1 MARSVVYIGIDLL
14 PDGAC
19 YVGLGAKGELLFGG
33 RKPFHDPASWNETI
47 AEILAEVPLKSK
59 LVWGIAP
66 SFASGVSRS
75 FFVPADAS
83 PFSEYVRWEMG
94 LYLGADA
101 KEFAIS
107 WDKLAK
113 TPEGRMVNAVAVRR
127 REMEAFAVSLERV
140 GAEPDLVESRLFAA
154 ANAVEFAQGAAA
166 PKVHAVLVQE
176 GSLLR
181 FGFVRN
187 GTMPVQSQTLLRPDT
202 ADSLVAEFLDRLPER
217 PEAFFAMAG
226 EWFGE
231 EFRQKLSDER
241 GIPVGELPRAEGVDA
256 GLAVAWAVARRCK
269 EGAL

>member
-14 PDGAC
+14 PDRAC

-33 RKPFHDPASWNETI
+33 QKQFHDPASWNETI

-94 LYLGADA
+94 LYLGADS

-127 REMEAFAVSLERV
+127 KEMEAFAASLERV

-166 PKVHAVLVQE
+166 PKAYSVLVQE

-187 GTMPVQSQTLLRPDT
+187 GTMPLQSQTLLRPDS
-202 ADSLVAEFLDRLPER
+202 ADAAVAEFLGRAPE
-217 PEAFFAMAG
+217 PSEAFFAMAG
-226 EWFGE
+226 EWFDDAR
-231 EFRQKLSDER
+231 RQGLAEAN

-256 GLAVAWAVARRCK
+256 ALAVAWAVAFRCK